1 VLTKGED
8 AFKDDS
14 DDEDDFGLT
23 GARKKAVVSAQKLGF
38 ERIGLI
44 DAACWSSFL
53 GPFLLCWND
62 RARLIFRLD
71 A

>member
-38 ERIGLI
+38 EGS
-44 DAACWSSFL
+44 A
-53 GPFLLCWND
+53 
-62 RARLIFRLD
+62 
-71 A
+71 